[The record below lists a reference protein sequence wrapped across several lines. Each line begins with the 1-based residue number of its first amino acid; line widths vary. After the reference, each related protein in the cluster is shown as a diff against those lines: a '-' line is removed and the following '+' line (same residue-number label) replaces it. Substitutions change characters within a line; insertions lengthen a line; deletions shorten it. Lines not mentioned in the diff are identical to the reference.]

1 MVGRT
6 TTQYRCNRNSR
17 SNICT
22 RDDGSRHATQP
33 MGILMKHYI
42 IGGMISLCMFY
53 IGVGEMDRMSRAV
66 ERRVEIVY

>member
-1 MVGRT
+1 
-6 TTQYRCNRNSR
+6 
-17 SNICT
+17 
-22 RDDGSRHATQP
+22 
-33 MGILMKHYI
+33 MKHYI